1 MYEKSKKRKIALS
14 INESNNK
21 KKNLQFYI
29 NTETQQW
36 TRRTRRKNSFDL
48 INFPF
53 ANFKIIRTNEP
64 FNSIIKH
71 NQSNNARKH
80 GRSKCRHIST
90 SKKKKPLPPPLS
102 KNEGAPRNEGTCVRA
117 IKGRHWFPLEI
128 PLDDGKI
135 HKLRY
140 ACPLEI
146 VSIEN
151 EGTSVYLSFF
161 LNKRYHSKYSKS

>member
-1 MYEKSKKRKIALS
+1 MYEKSKKRKIALP

-90 SKKKKPLPPPLS
+90 SKKKKPLPPPAVEKRGSPSQRRNVRARNQGSPLIS
-102 KNEGAPRNEGTCVRA
+102 PRNSAR
-117 IKGRHWFPLEI
+117 
-128 PLDDGKI
+128 
-135 HKLRY
+135 
-140 ACPLEI
+140 
-146 VSIEN
+146 
-151 EGTSVYLSFF
+151 
-161 LNKRYHSKYSKS
+161 

>member
-1 MYEKSKKRKIALS
+1 MYEKSKKRKIALP

-90 SKKKKPLPPPLS
+90 SKKKKTSAPPAVEKRGSPSQRRNVRARNQGSPLIS
-102 KNEGAPRNEGTCVRA
+102 PRNSAR
-117 IKGRHWFPLEI
+117 
-128 PLDDGKI
+128 
-135 HKLRY
+135 
-140 ACPLEI
+140 
-146 VSIEN
+146 
-151 EGTSVYLSFF
+151 
-161 LNKRYHSKYSKS
+161 

>member
-90 SKKKKPLPPPLS
+90 SKKKNLCPPPPVEKRGSPSQRRNVRARNQGSPLIS
-102 KNEGAPRNEGTCVRA
+102 PRNSAR
-117 IKGRHWFPLEI
+117 
-128 PLDDGKI
+128 
-135 HKLRY
+135 
-140 ACPLEI
+140 
-146 VSIEN
+146 
-151 EGTSVYLSFF
+151 
-161 LNKRYHSKYSKS
+161 

>member
-1 MYEKSKKRKIALS
+1 MYEKSKKRKIALP

-90 SKKKKPLPPPLS
+90 SKKKKPLPPPRCRKTREPLATKERACAQSRVAIDFPSKFRSMTGKFINFVTRALS
-102 KNEGAPRNEGTCVRA
+102 KSFRSRTKEQ
-117 IKGRHWFPLEI
+117 
-128 PLDDGKI
+128 
-135 HKLRY
+135 
-140 ACPLEI
+140 ACISL
-146 VSIEN
+146 
-151 EGTSVYLSFF
+151 FF
-161 LNKRYHSKYSKS
+161 